1 MINLF
6 FRNRRKGEN
15 ALDLSEIKIIA
26 EESRKMGIK
35 TIGVVTLPFE
45 FEGSRKFNQAASG
58 LAELAKNTDAMF
70 V

>member
-1 MINLF
+1 MTFKELLDCVTF
-6 FRNRRKGEN
+6 KDVAKG
-15 ALDLSEIKIIA
+15 LA

-45 FEGSRKFNQAASG
+45 FEGSRKFNQAAAG